1 MVGFFVLRERLV
13 REKIRRE
20 KVSQSD
26 KSVKILMH
34 QNNVVWFIYMQQ
46 NDVSRSGPF
55 ILKQRLRF

>member
-20 KVSQSD
+20 KESQSD